1 MSKHRRSPPD
11 PATVYTDREHWVALL
26 DFDGTISHQD
36 VTDGLL
42 RRFGR
47 PGWQAIEQQWED
59 GLIGSR
65 DCMTRQIAMLD
76 MTLTQFYDHLCS
88 VTLDPSFTAFLDVAR
103 ARGIAVSLLSDG
115 LAQAIAFILQRHGI
129 SGLPI
134 YANQIELQAESS
146 WRLRTPYSRPDCGP
160 ASAHCKCSQLPSSRL
175 RTMYIGDGASDFC
188 VAGKADRV
196 FAKGRL
202 ADYCKAQGIA
212 HQPIHDFNDVV
223 VHLAQVDVVTV
234 P

>member
-1 MSKHRRSPPD
+1 MSKYSQAPVD
-11 PATVYTDREHWVALL
+11 LATVDNDGQRWVALL

-47 PGWQAIEQQWED
+47 PGWQAIEQQWEE

-76 MTLTQFYDHLCS
+76 MTLAQFYDHLSS
-88 VTLDPSFTAFLDVAR
+88 VTLDPSFAAFLDVAG
-103 ARGIAVSLLSDG
+103 ARNIPVSILSDG

-134 YANQIELQAESS
+134 YANQIELQGESS

-160 ASAHCKCSQLPSSRL
+160 ASAHCKCSQLPSRRR
-175 RTMYIGDGASDFC
+175 RTLYIGDGASDFC
-188 VAGKADRV
+188 IAAKADVV

-212 HQPIHDFNDVV
+212 HQPIHDFNDVL
-223 VHLAQVDVVTV
+223 VHLAQVDVVTA

>member
-1 MSKHRRSPPD
+1 MSESRWAPVDSAAVVTDSP
-11 PATVYTDREHWVALL
+11 HWVALL

-47 PGWQAIEQQWED
+47 PGWQTIEQQWEE

-65 DCMTRQIAMLD
+65 ECMTRQIAMLD
-76 MTLTQFYDHLCS
+76 MTLPQFYDHLSS
-88 VTLDPSFTAFLDVAR
+88 VTLDPSFTAFLDVVSAR
-103 ARGIAVSLLSDG
+103 NIPVTILSDG

-134 YANQIELQAESS
+134 YANQIELQGESS
-146 WRLRTPYSRPDCGP
+146 WHLRTPYARPECGP
-160 ASAHCKCSQLPSSRL
+160 ASAHCKCSQLPSSRR
-175 RTMYIGDGASDFC
+175 RTLYVGDGASDFC
-188 VAGKADRV
+188 VAGKADLV

-212 HQPIHDFNDVV
+212 HHPIHDFNDVV
-223 VHLAQVDVVTV
+223 VHLAQVDVATV